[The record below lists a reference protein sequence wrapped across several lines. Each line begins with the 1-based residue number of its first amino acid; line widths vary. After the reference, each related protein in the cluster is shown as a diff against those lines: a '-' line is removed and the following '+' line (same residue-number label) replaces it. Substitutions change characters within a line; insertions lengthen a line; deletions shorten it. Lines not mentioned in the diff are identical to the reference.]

1 MRVFVVDDEP
11 LALAWLTTCL
21 GRIPGIEVVGEAADG
36 DAALERIALAVP
48 DVVLLD
54 IQMPGRSGV
63 EVARALA
70 GRAKPEVIFVT
81 AFSHWAAEAF
91 ELDAAD
97 YLLKP
102 VRADRLL
109 EAMSRARRRL
119 AGPAAQESGAGSE
132 GAGSGYEAEFWVRHK
147 EGLVRVLV
155 ADIRRIEADK
165 DYALIHTRLR
175 THILRT
181 TMRDLENRLDPRQIV
196 RVHRSAFL
204 RLSTV
209 RRVERDRR
217 GLMRL
222 HTEDGAVV
230 DVGASYAKRVA
241 AALGLPNID
250 PDED

>member
-1 MRVFVVDDEP
+1 MRVFIVDDEP
-11 LALAWLTTCL
+11 LALEWLRACL
-21 GRIPGIEVVGEAADG
+21 GRLGGIEIVGEAADG
-36 DAALERIALAVP
+36 DAALERIAALDP

-63 EVARALA
+63 EVARALT
-70 GRAKPEVIFVT
+70 GRARPEVVFVT

-102 VRADRLL
+102 VRADRLE
-109 EAMSRARRRL
+109 EAMNRARRRL
-119 AGPAAQESGAGSE
+119 TGAPPAAPAPAGFE
-132 GAGSGYEAEFWVRHK
+132 AGFWVRHK

-165 DYALIHTRLR
+165 DYALIHTHLR

-181 TMRDLENRLDPRQIV
+181 TMREMEERLDPREIV
-196 RVHRSAFL
+196 RVHRSAFV

-209 RRVERDRR
+209 RRVERNRR

-241 AALGLPNID
+241 AALGLPNVD
-250 PDED
+250 LGED

>member
-1 MRVFVVDDEP
+1 MRVFIVDDEP
-11 LALAWLTTCL
+11 LALEWLRAGL
-21 GRIPGIEVVGEAADG
+21 GRLGGIEIVGEASDG
-36 DAALERIALAVP
+36 DAALERIAALDP

-54 IQMPGRSGV
+54 IQMPGLSGV
-63 EVARALA
+63 EVARVLT
-70 GRAKPEVIFVT
+70 AKARPEVVFVT

-102 VRADRLL
+102 VRADRLE
-109 EAMSRARRRL
+109 EAMNRACRRL
-119 AGPAAQESGAGSE
+119 AGHATAPSASDNG
-132 GAGSGYEAEFWVRHK
+132 FWIRHK
-147 EGLVRVLV
+147 EGLVRVLI

-165 DYALIHTRLR
+165 DYALIHTHLR

-181 TMRDLENRLDPRQIV
+181 TMRELEGKLDPREIV
-196 RVHRSAFL
+196 RVHRSAFV

-209 RRVERDRR
+209 RRVERSRR

-222 HTEDGAVV
+222 HTEDGAVI

-241 AALGLPNID
+241 VALGLPNVD
-250 PDED
+250 PDDL

>member
-1 MRVFVVDDEP
+1 
-11 LALAWLTTCL
+11 
-21 GRIPGIEVVGEAADG
+21 
-36 DAALERIALAVP
+36 
-48 DVVLLD
+48 
-54 IQMPGRSGV
+54 
-63 EVARALA
+63 
-70 GRAKPEVIFVT
+70 VIFVT

-102 VRADRLL
+102 VRPDRLR
-109 EAMSRARRRL
+109 EAMNRARRRL
-119 AGPAAQESGAGSE
+119 AGPAADDGATTTP
-132 GAGSGYEAEFWVRHK
+132 AAGYESEFWVRHK

-181 TMRDLENRLDPRQIV
+181 TMREMESRLDPSQIV

-209 RRVERDRR
+209 RRVERNRR

-241 AALGLPNID
+241 GALGLPNVD
-250 PDED
+250 PD

>member
-11 LALAWLTTCL
+11 LALEWLTTCL
-21 GRIPGIEVVGEAADG
+21 GRIPGVEVVGEASDG
-36 DAALERIALAVP
+36 DAALEKITLAQP

-54 IQMPGRSGV
+54 IQMPGQSGV
-63 EVARALA
+63 DVARALS
-70 GRAKPEVIFVT
+70 GRARPEVIFVT

-102 VRADRLL
+102 VRPDRLQ

-119 AGPAAQESGAGSE
+119 AGPAADDGA
-132 GAGSGYEAEFWVRHK
+132 AATPTAGYESEFWVRHK

-181 TMRDLENRLDPRQIV
+181 TMREMESRLDPSQIV

-209 RRVERDRR
+209 RRVERNRR

-241 AALGLPNID
+241 AALGLPNVD
-250 PDED
+250 ADED

>member
-11 LALAWLTTCL
+11 LALEWLINCL
-21 GRIPGIEVVGEAADG
+21 ARIPGVEVVGEAADG
-36 DAALERIALAVP
+36 DAALERIALAKP

-54 IQMPGRSGV
+54 IQMPGQSGV
-63 EVARALA
+63 DVARALS
-70 GRAKPEVIFVT
+70 GRARPEVIFVT

-102 VRADRLL
+102 VRPDRLQ
-109 EAMSRARRRL
+109 EAMNRARRRL
-119 AGPAAQESGAGSE
+119 AGPAAGDSDAAAPSVG
-132 GAGSGYEAEFWVRHK
+132 GYESEFWVRHK

-181 TMRDLENRLDPRQIV
+181 TMREMENRLDPRQIV

-209 RRVERDRR
+209 RRVERNRR

-241 AALGLPNID
+241 AALGLPNVE

>member
-1 MRVFVVDDEP
+1 MRVFIVDDEP
-11 LALAWLTTCL
+11 LALEWLRACIGRL
-21 GRIPGIEVVGEAADG
+21 GGIEIVGEAADG
-36 DAALERIALAVP
+36 DAALERIVALDP

-63 EVARALA
+63 EVARVLT
-70 GRAKPEVIFVT
+70 AKTRPEVVFVT

-102 VRADRLL
+102 VRADRLE
-109 EAMSRARRRL
+109 EAMNRARRRL
-119 AGPAAQESGAGSE
+119 SGATASTANTDNG
-132 GAGSGYEAEFWVRHK
+132 FWIRHK
-147 EGLVRVLV
+147 EGLVRVLI

-165 DYALIHTRLR
+165 DYALIHTHLR

-181 TMRDLENRLDPRQIV
+181 TMRDLENRLDPSEIV
-196 RVHRSAFL
+196 RVHRSAFV

-209 RRVERDRR
+209 RRVERSRR

-241 AALGLPNID
+241 LALGLPNVD
-250 PDED
+250 PDEA